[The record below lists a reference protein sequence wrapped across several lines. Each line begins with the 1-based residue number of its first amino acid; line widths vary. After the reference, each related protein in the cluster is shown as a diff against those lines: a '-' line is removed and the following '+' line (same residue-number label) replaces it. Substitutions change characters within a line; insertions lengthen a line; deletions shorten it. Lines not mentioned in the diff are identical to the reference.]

1 VNHTDGHQTMLL
13 FLRYPNSI
21 EPPPSKIIVKR
32 PTVSINVLIAIKIN
46 SWKAAIASQESKI

>member
-1 VNHTDGHQTMLL
+1 MLL